1 MSMLS
6 SVICI
11 TVEGF
16 SRPGQI
22 VCPYEIE
29 SVEQWINF
37 EKFWGAREAEGKDKP
52 ACDEESFLQPRRE
65 LRCKNLRKP
74 TSSISF
80 TILVL
85 YIPRFLASSSHMLSC
100 PGSLSLLRVEASS
113 ISHSSAVSTETCK
126 NKNVHGIQYI
136 LLGSVGVLLCI
147 HKTLKK
153 RNDENRVHLT

>member
-65 LRCKNLRKP
+65 LRCKNLGKP

-113 ISHSSAVSTETCK
+113 ISHSSAVSTETCAHTRMCMEFSK
-126 NKNVHGIQYI
+126 SYWEEWEFC
-136 LLGSVGVLLCI
+136 SAS
-147 HKTLKK
+147 TRRLK
-153 RNDENRVHLT
+153 RETTGTGYT